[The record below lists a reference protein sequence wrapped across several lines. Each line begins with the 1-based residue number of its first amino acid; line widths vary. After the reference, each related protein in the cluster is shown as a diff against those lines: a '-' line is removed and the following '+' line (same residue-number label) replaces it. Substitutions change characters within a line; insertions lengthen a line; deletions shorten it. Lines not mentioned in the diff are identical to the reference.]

1 MIFKRFK
8 RKLLKIF
15 LTGVWAFGFPV
26 SYNYTQS
33 QEYLNNENNLTLTTP
48 DKEINKMSE
57 LNFKYNSN
65 KNNYVYITDS
75 NKNEIAKKISVYMF
89 NNERDYY
96 DAALETLPSEVKKSF
111 VNNKIKNLKL
121 SLAKEYQDIGWTFN
135 MYYISGKNEPEIKNI
150 YRLLIFQCPFLEYL
164 KWNNIG
170 NNQYTI
176 SFSLPTIWSV
186 GLWSMNNDY
195 VTDNNLVGTFI
206 QMELN
211 PNIMTFSFSNIIFQK
226 LVNNISNFYY
236 VDIDLMNLTSDT
248 LKNLFKLYNNLI
260 PLDLNYSISLSNN
273 LHILNLKRV
282 SYKISENQNFTLYY
296 EGNYSITFVENNY
309 QFNWEIISST
319 YSLITVTEKD
329 ISDNLIL
336 NKYYKEK
343 IGSLSVEKNYDNN
356 SALVNVTFNE
366 NKYKN
371 LIFYDFLKNYF
382 LKKSFVI
389 NFQQNIE
396 VNFKLAN
403 SYQQIFIDNFKSEY
417 VVVNFVYYPYFVEII
432 ELSSITKNSL
442 LNSVS
447 FLAKLRVVINGKSYI
462 ISVNGLVEGF
472 EYFSFFSEQK
482 IKDFILENFYEND
495 EINYQKLKE
504 TLNKQSSWDYI
515 SNYSKNLLFRN
526 IQIKKVENVEILEI
540 SLDVYNSL
548 DIFLENK
555 KIEISLER
563 ENNKNNDEEIQNTFN
578 QSNDKNFNLNYLYFL
593 LLIIPV
599 YYPHLTLP
607 TNSRV

>member
-33 QEYLNNENNLTLTTP
+33 QEYLNNENNLTLSTP

-75 NKNEIAKKISVYMF
+75 NKNEIAKKISIYMF

-96 DAALETLPSEVKKSF
+96 DAALETLPTEVKKSF

-135 MYYISGKNEPEIKNI
+135 MHYISGINEPEIKNI

-186 GLWSMNNDY
+186 GLWSMNNNY

-226 LVNNISNFYY
+226 LVNNISSFYY
-236 VDIDLMNLTSDT
+236 VDIDLMNLTTDT

-273 LHILNLKRV
+273 LYVLNLKRV

-336 NKYYKEK
+336 NK
-343 IGSLSVEKNYDNN
+343 
-356 SALVNVTFNE
+356 
-366 NKYKN
+366 
-371 LIFYDFLKNYF
+371 
-382 LKKSFVI
+382 
-389 NFQQNIE
+389 
-396 VNFKLAN
+396 
-403 SYQQIFIDNFKSEY
+403 
-417 VVVNFVYYPYFVEII
+417 
-432 ELSSITKNSL
+432 
-442 LNSVS
+442 
-447 FLAKLRVVINGKSYI
+447 
-462 ISVNGLVEGF
+462 
-472 EYFSFFSEQK
+472 
-482 IKDFILENFYEND
+482 
-495 EINYQKLKE
+495 
-504 TLNKQSSWDYI
+504 
-515 SNYSKNLLFRN
+515 
-526 IQIKKVENVEILEI
+526 
-540 SLDVYNSL
+540 
-548 DIFLENK
+548 
-555 KIEISLER
+555 
-563 ENNKNNDEEIQNTFN
+563 
-578 QSNDKNFNLNYLYFL
+578 
-593 LLIIPV
+593 
-599 YYPHLTLP
+599 
-607 TNSRV
+607 